1 MRGAEGPRKILSP
14 MPSDTGGENNAGGG
28 PGSAHRGRGDWR
40 WGLWL
45 GGSQAGVGERW
56 RGLEGEGCGHQVA
69 KVPEE
74 WTPQRSRDW
83 QEPGSGSGIGACVE
97 KVSDEV
103 WGGIRIW
110 EKGLEEEGV
119 GW

>member
-1 MRGAEGPRKILSP
+1 M
-14 MPSDTGGENNAGGG
+14 
-28 PGSAHRGRGDWR
+28 
-40 WGLWL
+40 
-45 GGSQAGVGERW
+45 
-56 RGLEGEGCGHQVA
+56 A
-69 KVPEE
+69 KVPAE
-74 WTPQRSRDW
+74 WTPQHSRDW